1 MGEVKVPDRVTGQV
15 SGPVTGLVSYPEVA
29 SGEGPFEC
37 SNPVAEATCRLQF
50 LELLP
55 PGVLLGRGLASVD
68 RSELNGHDVVHLLR
82 ARRRQV
88 SWLEAESLADM
99 VELGHCPPSVPGSP
113 PVRTQVMED
122 HVADEVKM
130 ALVWTRRAAESMLDV
145 AWQLVE
151 RLPAVW
157 EALREGRIDLPRA
170 RVIASGVAHLD
181 EVVAG
186 EVAERVLA
194 EAEELTTGQIRAR
207 LRRLSVEVDPDD
219 ARRRYEAGLAQR
231 RLTSEPR
238 EEGTA
243 DLVGENLPAD
253 QVAAVV
259 SHIHDEALRRRRQGD
274 SRSMDQLRAD
284 IFLELLEGTHL
295 TKSGRRPV
303 VDIRVDLET
312 LIGLAE
318 RAGEIP
324 GWGPVISDIA
334 RQIVD
339 RQADGEWRVTVTD
352 PDTGAVL
359 ADGTTSRRPTAA
371 QRRYL
376 QARQTTCSNPRCRM
390 PAHRSDIDHNR
401 PWARGGAPKSRTW
414 PRPVATTTCSSP
426 WAAGHSNNP
435 RPASTCGPP
444 ATDSATPTAPDH
456 PDLNGRG
463 RGTAHGLDVVSGTTE
478 VDHYQVVVAGDRS
491 ELTRQG
497 VGVEVEADQVS
508 PCRPGDVR

>member
-55 PGVLLGRGLASVD
+55 PGVLLGRALASVD

-82 ARRRQV
+82 GRRRQI
-88 SWLEAESLADM
+88 SWLEADCLADM

-113 PVRTQVMED
+113 PERTQVMED

-151 RLPAVW
+151 RLPRVW

-170 RVIASGVAHLD
+170 RVMAAGVAHLD
-181 EVVAG
+181 EVVAR
-186 EVAERVLA
+186 EVAERMLS

-207 LRRLSVEVDPDD
+207 LRRLCVEVDPDD
-219 ARRRYEAGLAQR
+219 AKRRYEEGLGQR
-231 RLTSEPR
+231 RLRSELR

-243 DLVGENLPAD
+243 DLLGENLPTD
-253 QVAAVV
+253 KVAAIV
-259 SHIHDEALRRRRQGD
+259 SHIHEEARRRRRQGD
-274 SRSMDQLRAD
+274 ARSMDQLRAD
-284 IFLELLEGTHL
+284 IFLELLEGKHVGW
-295 TKSGRRPV
+295 GRRPV

-312 LIGLAE
+312 LLGLAE

-324 GWGPVISDIA
+324 GWGPVIADIA
-334 RQIVD
+334 RQLVD
-339 RQADGEWRVTVTD
+339 QQPDGEWRVVVTD

-359 ADGTTSRRPTAA
+359 ADGTTSRRPTTA

-401 PWARGGAPKSRTW
+401 PWARGGATEVENLAPACRHDHMLLTVGGW
-414 PRPVATTTCSSP
+414 TLEQPRAGVYVWTTRHGFRYTHHPRPP
-426 WAAGHSNNP
+426 
-435 RPASTCGPP
+435 
-444 ATDSATPTAPDH
+444 
-456 PDLNGRG
+456 
-463 RGTAHGLDVVSGTTE
+463 
-478 VDHYQVVVAGDRS
+478 
-491 ELTRQG
+491 
-497 VGVEVEADQVS
+497 
-508 PCRPGDVR
+508 